1 MLGME
6 TEYQEKLA
14 KVEQMKEK
22 EILKYKKSVEENN
35 NKYTDKSLNN
45 LRNELSKKDLD
56 INLNASKHQN
66 EIDQTKSENYKLE
79 KDIMYM
85 YKLIKTISSEQ

>member
-1 MLGME
+1 ME

>member
-22 EILKYKKSVEENN
+22 EILKYKKSVEE
-35 NKYTDKSLNN
+35 
-45 LRNELSKKDLD
+45 
-56 INLNASKHQN
+56 IN
-66 EIDQTKSENYKLE
+66 I
-79 KDIMYM
+79 
-85 YKLIKTISSEQ
+85 